1 MVGSIVMGSGR
12 SIGIVV
18 GADTVLV
25 EPLGAALR
33 RGTLLRPLL
42 QFSDF
47 PRFARTTTVGHLG
60 RDA

>member
-1 MVGSIVMGSGR
+1 MGSGR

-60 RDA
+60 RDV